1 MTVRELFCA
10 CNNFQYDDIIIIK
23 DLYKMLYK
31 STFADVLKTV
41 YAEYTVLFFDYKAM
55 YIEVL

>member
-10 CNNFQYDDIIIIK
+10 CSNFQYDDIITIK
-23 DLYKMLYK
+23 DLHKVLYK
-31 STFADVLKTV
+31 STFADVIKTV
-41 YAEYTVLFFDYKAM
+41 YAEYPVWFFDYKAM

>member
-10 CNNFQYDDIIIIK
+10 CNNFQYDDIITIK
-23 DLYKMLYK
+23 DLHKVLYK
-31 STFADVLKTV
+31 STFTDVLKTV
-41 YAEYTVLFFDYKAM
+41 YAEYTVWFFDYKAM